1 MEERSLPD
9 GWASFLESGL
19 DSSSLATVVIR
30 LGDSLGIDPFESG
43 STIEFPVT
51 FGDFVRVYAR
61 RWQCPDQGTRFT
73 IEGVWCSRGN
83 LLPAVTGAALIGRG
97 RSRGGG
103 HSTLSSPNV
112 AIFITG
118 AACSLNAPATERGS
132 ASRATGESVLGN
144 AF

>member
-61 RWQCPDQGTRFT
+61 RWQCPGSRHSIYDRGSLVQQREFAP
-73 IEGVWCSRGN
+73 CSDRGGADRAR
-83 LLPAVTGAALIGRG
+83 AVTRRGPLDVVQSKRSDFHYWRSLLLECPSYRARLRVARNGRV
-97 RSRGGG
+97 
-103 HSTLSSPNV
+103 SS
-112 AIFITG
+112 G
-118 AACSLNAPATERGS
+118 
-132 ASRATGESVLGN
+132 
-144 AF
+144 